1 MMGLTDFN
9 LTPKAKKGL
18 KDAKKFAEANGHT
31 LVTTE
36 HLIYG
41 CLVNLSDSCALKLK
55 GYGVPLE
62 QKEFVKIF
70 KDYSLKNTKIFES
83 TKGQGGW
90 HEDVNEVILFAK
102 EFSDQFD
109 SYFIGVEHILYV
121 ILDMEG
127 PFIAH
132 LRENAIAPL
141 HAKDVIET
149 HVLESSIPPTDQI
162 KNILQIGAKK
172 NFSFQEEEQ
181 RPVSH

>member
-41 CLVNLSDSCALKLK
+41 CLVNLSDSCSLKLK

-70 KDYSLKNTKIFES
+70 KDYARKTQRLLSLRRGKEVGTKMS
-83 TKGQGGW
+83 MK
-90 HEDVNEVILFAK
+90 
-102 EFSDQFD
+102 
-109 SYFIGVEHILYV
+109 
-121 ILDMEG
+121 
-127 PFIAH
+127 
-132 LRENAIAPL
+132 
-141 HAKDVIET
+141 
-149 HVLESSIPPTDQI
+149 
-162 KNILQIGAKK
+162 
-172 NFSFQEEEQ
+172 
-181 RPVSH
+181 